1 MYLPSNYDRECLDN
15 SRYQYSTSKLVHF
28 VRFVRFN
35 ALILCNAII
44 AISTI
49 IVIIAIIALIVPL
62 LPPSPSLPPLLRLH
76 VGIVYQLLITITII

>member
-44 AISTI
+44 AILTI
-49 IVIIAIIALIVPL
+49 IVIIAIDCPPL
-62 LPPSPSLPPLLRLH
+62 PHPLHLSPSPS
-76 VGIVYQLLITITII
+76 V